1 GVVAFT
7 VATLLAFYA
16 WLRHVRRER
25 AEEAHRRAESARK
38 AHEDPSFGGFPV
50 PPSTAQHYGSSV
62 LAEPPRTASAAA
74 AESNDTGEEVTRA
87 RVAQPR
93 EGIRRHTPHHAPEGA
108 DHRLSGG
115 QPPPGPAPPRKART

>member
-1 GVVAFT
+1 
-7 VATLLAFYA
+7 
-16 WLRHVRRER
+16 VRRER

-74 AESNDTGEEVTRA
+74 AESNDKGEEVT
-87 RVAQPR
+87 
-93 EGIRRHTPHHAPEGA
+93 GA
-108 DHRLSGG
+108 
-115 QPPPGPAPPRKART
+115 